1 MQVRFFFLASL
12 SSPASIHV
20 LELVAGNNDKVGPPP
35 PPPPLPLLFLLS
47 NCGMGGLGFGGYVSI
62 EVSMVYG
69 SRGNLGEA
77 T

>member
-35 PPPPLPLLFLLS
+35 PPPLHLLFLLS
-47 NCGMGGLGFGGYVSI
+47 NCGIGGLGFEGCVSV